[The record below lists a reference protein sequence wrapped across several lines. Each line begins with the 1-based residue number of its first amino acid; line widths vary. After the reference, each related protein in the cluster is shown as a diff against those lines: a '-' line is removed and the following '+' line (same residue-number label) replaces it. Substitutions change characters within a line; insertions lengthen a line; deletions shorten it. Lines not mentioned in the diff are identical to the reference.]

1 MKTMNK
7 LGRVLL
13 TAVMIGTLVVTPVL
27 AAPDI
32 EGIRQQKEEA
42 QNQVKSLQEELS
54 GIISK
59 IDTLEA
65 ELIETGEAYLKA
77 TDDLEEAEL
86 KEKEQYAKMKLR
98 IKHMYE
104 QGVGKDLESILE
116 AKSFAEVLSKAEYI
130 QNIHNS
136 DRKMLGEY
144 QETKKQIVK
153 LKETIEKEMKKLEEQ
168 QKEYAA
174 AKANLNNVIEAKKG
188 EVANLEQELQ
198 AAIAQAEAERKA
210 KEEAERKARE
220 EAARKKAEQE
230 REQAAA
236 SGGTSSSG
244 GSSSNSGQKPSNSGS
259 NGGSSSGNSGTNNQ
273 NAAAAIVN
281 AAYSQLGVPYVWG
294 GSRPGKGLD
303 CSGLTQ
309 YCHRVAGISIP
320 RYSGDQSA
328 QGRSVSNPQPGDI
341 FCQPGHVGIYIGGGK
356 VIHAPEPGDVVKIS
370 NVWGNHWFVRYW

>member
-1 MKTMNK
+1 MNK

-198 AAIAQAEAERKA
+198 AALPHSDYLYRYF
-210 KEEAERKARE
+210 
-220 EAARKKAEQE
+220 
-230 REQAAA
+230 
-236 SGGTSSSG
+236 
-244 GSSSNSGQKPSNSGS
+244 
-259 NGGSSSGNSGTNNQ
+259 Q
-273 NAAAAIVN
+273 NCFRRLN
-281 AAYSQLGVPYVWG
+281 
-294 GSRPGKGLD
+294 R
-303 CSGLTQ
+303 C
-309 YCHRVAGISIP
+309 
-320 RYSGDQSA
+320 
-328 QGRSVSNPQPGDI
+328 
-341 FCQPGHVGIYIGGGK
+341 
-356 VIHAPEPGDVVKIS
+356 
-370 NVWGNHWFVRYW
+370 

>member
-1 MKTMNK
+1 MNK

-273 NAAAAIVN
+273 TAAAAIVN

>member
-1 MKTMNK
+1 MNK

-294 GSRPGKGLD
+294 GSRPGQGLD

>member
-1 MKTMNK
+1 MNK

-32 EGIRQQKEEA
+32 EGTRQQKEEA

-230 REQAAA
+230 REQASA

-328 QGRSVSNPQPGDI
+328 QGRSVSDPQPGDI

>member
-1 MKTMNK
+1 MNK

>member
-1 MKTMNK
+1 
-7 LGRVLL
+7 
-13 TAVMIGTLVVTPVL
+13 
-27 AAPDI
+27 
-32 EGIRQQKEEA
+32 
-42 QNQVKSLQEELS
+42 
-54 GIISK
+54 
-59 IDTLEA
+59 
-65 ELIETGEAYLKA
+65 
-77 TDDLEEAEL
+77 
-86 KEKEQYAKMKLR
+86 MKLR

-230 REQAAA
+230 REQASA
-236 SGGTSSSG
+236 SGGTSSS
-244 GSSSNSGQKPSNSGS
+244 
-259 NGGSSSGNSGTNNQ
+259 GGSSSGNSGTNNQ

-309 YCHRVAGISIP
+309 YCHKVAGISIP

>member
-1 MKTMNK
+1 MNK

-13 TAVMIGTLVVTPVL
+13 TAVIIGTLVVTPVL

-230 REQAAA
+230 REQASA

-244 GSSSNSGQKPSNSGS
+244 RSSSNSGQKPSNSGS

>member
-1 MKTMNK
+1 MNK

-230 REQAAA
+230 REQASA

-309 YCHRVAGISIP
+309 YCHKVAGISIP

>member
-1 MKTMNK
+1 MNK

-13 TAVMIGTLVVTPVL
+13 TAVIIGTLVVTPVL

-230 REQAAA
+230 REQASA

>member
-230 REQAAA
+230 REQASA

-244 GSSSNSGQKPSNSGS
+244 GSSSNSGKKPSNSGS

-309 YCHRVAGISIP
+309 YCHKVAGISIP

>member
-230 REQAAA
+230 REQASA

-328 QGRSVSNPQPGDI
+328 QGRSVSDPQPGDI

>member
-1 MKTMNK
+1 MNK

-210 KEEAERKARE
+210 RE

>member
-1 MKTMNK
+1 MNK

-13 TAVMIGTLVVTPVL
+13 TAVIIGTLVVTPVL

-230 REQAAA
+230 REQASA

-309 YCHRVAGISIP
+309 YCHKVAGISIP

>member
-1 MKTMNK
+1 M
-7 LGRVLL
+7 

-230 REQAAA
+230 REQASA

-328 QGRSVSNPQPGDI
+328 QGRSVSDPQPGDI

>member
-1 MKTMNK
+1 MNK

-13 TAVMIGTLVVTPVL
+13 TAVIIGTLVVTPVL

-32 EGIRQQKEEA
+32 EGSRQQKEEA

-144 QETKKQIVK
+144 QETKKQLVK
-153 LKETIEKEMKKLEEQ
+153 LKETIEKEMKQLEEQ

-230 REQAAA
+230 REQASA

>member
-1 MKTMNK
+1 MNK

-230 REQAAA
+230 REQASA

>member
-1 MKTMNK
+1 MNK

-13 TAVMIGTLVVTPVL
+13 TAVIIGTLVVTPVL

-220 EAARKKAEQE
+220 EARKKAEQE
-230 REQAAA
+230 REQASA

>member
-1 MKTMNK
+1 MNK

-230 REQAAA
+230 REQASA

-294 GSRPGKGLD
+294 GSSPGKGLD

-328 QGRSVSNPQPGDI
+328 QGRSVSDPQPGDI

>member
-1 MKTMNK
+1 MNK

-230 REQAAA
+230 REQASA

-244 GSSSNSGQKPSNSGS
+244 GSSSNSGKKPSNSGS

-309 YCHRVAGISIP
+309 YCHKVAGISIP

>member
-1 MKTMNK
+1 MNK

-13 TAVMIGTLVVTPVL
+13 TAVIIGTLVVTPVL

-77 TDDLEEAEL
+77 TDDLEEAEV

-144 QETKKQIVK
+144 QETKKQIV
-153 LKETIEKEMKKLEEQ
+153 
-168 QKEYAA
+168 
-174 AKANLNNVIEAKKG
+174 
-188 EVANLEQELQ
+188 
-198 AAIAQAEAERKA
+198 
-210 KEEAERKARE
+210 
-220 EAARKKAEQE
+220 
-230 REQAAA
+230 
-236 SGGTSSSG
+236 
-244 GSSSNSGQKPSNSGS
+244 
-259 NGGSSSGNSGTNNQ
+259 
-273 NAAAAIVN
+273 
-281 AAYSQLGVPYVWG
+281 
-294 GSRPGKGLD
+294 
-303 CSGLTQ
+303 
-309 YCHRVAGISIP
+309 
-320 RYSGDQSA
+320 
-328 QGRSVSNPQPGDI
+328 
-341 FCQPGHVGIYIGGGK
+341 
-356 VIHAPEPGDVVKIS
+356 
-370 NVWGNHWFVRYW
+370 

>member
-1 MKTMNK
+1 MNK

-230 REQAAA
+230 REQASA

-328 QGRSVSNPQPGDI
+328 QGRSVSDPQPGDI

>member
-1 MKTMNK
+1 MNK

-13 TAVMIGTLVVTPVL
+13 TAVIIGTLVVTPVL

-174 AKANLNNVIEAKKG
+174 AKANLNNIIEAKKG

-230 REQAAA
+230 REQASA

>member
-1 MKTMNK
+1 
-7 LGRVLL
+7 
-13 TAVMIGTLVVTPVL
+13 
-27 AAPDI
+27 
-32 EGIRQQKEEA
+32 
-42 QNQVKSLQEELS
+42 
-54 GIISK
+54 
-59 IDTLEA
+59 
-65 ELIETGEAYLKA
+65 
-77 TDDLEEAEL
+77 
-86 KEKEQYAKMKLR
+86 
-98 IKHMYE
+98 
-104 QGVGKDLESILE
+104 
-116 AKSFAEVLSKAEYI
+116 
-130 QNIHNS
+130 
-136 DRKMLGEY
+136 
-144 QETKKQIVK
+144 
-153 LKETIEKEMKKLEEQ
+153 MKKLEEQ

-174 AKANLNNVIEAKKG
+174 AQANLNNVIEAKKG

-230 REQAAA
+230 REQASA

-244 GSSSNSGQKPSNSGS
+244 GSSSNSGKKPSNSGS

-309 YCHRVAGISIP
+309 YCHKVAGISIP

-370 NVWGNHWFVRYW
+370 NVWGNHWFVRYWQK

>member
-1 MKTMNK
+1 MNK

-13 TAVMIGTLVVTPVL
+13 TAVIIGTLVVTPVL

-230 REQAAA
+230 REQASA

-328 QGRSVSNPQPGDI
+328 QGRSVSDPQPGDI

>member
-13 TAVMIGTLVVTPVL
+13 TAVIIGTLVVTPVL

-230 REQAAA
+230 REQASA